1 MALEQ
6 TVADVVQKLRANMF
20 PNESAV
26 SSTAVVPILGDLGWP
41 VNNPLVVYREYP
53 VERTRADLALCR
65 PDYGNPRNSKPI
77 VFVEVKKVGNL
88 TLVGEDQL
96 FRYAF
101 TNGVQLL
108 VFTDGQ
114 HWDFYL
120 TSGQGSYDERK
131 IYSLD
136 LLENGI
142 DESCGVFRRYL
153 QQDDVLSH
161 VAINRA
167 MEDYQNLLR
176 NRAIKER
183 FPEAWNRMLEEPSD
197 VVVRELA
204 NRVALL
210 CGSIPDQTLCQEFL
224 SGVPRYQTSGFTPP
238 SPPGPPPEPPL
249 PGNGTG
255 FTLRGTWHPCRNMTG
270 IMIGVLEELA
280 KADFTFPERFASSDT
295 RTKRNYIARKLED
308 LYIGSPHLEKY
319 SRMTSFGWYVGTN
332 YSKSGLENAIKLA
345 CQVSGLSL
353 GSDLFIQLDKNP

>member
-6 TVADVVQKLRANMF
+6 TVADVVQKLQANMF

-53 VERTRADLALCR
+53 VERTRAYLALCR
-65 PDYGNPRNSKPI
+65 PDYGNPRNCKPI

-88 TLVGEDQL
+88 TLIGEDQL

-114 HWDFYL
+114 QWDFYL

-131 IYSLD
+131 IFSLN

-142 DESCGVFRRYL
+142 DKSCGVFRRYL

-197 VVVRELA
+197 VVVQELA

-210 CGSIPDQTLCQEFL
+210 CGSVPDQTLCQEFL
-224 SGVPRYQTSGFTPP
+224 SGVPRYQTSGFAPPP
-238 SPPGPPPEPPL
+238 SPPAKPL
-249 PGNGTG
+249 PPSNGTG

-280 KADFTFPERFASSDT
+280 KADPTFPERFANRDT
-295 RTKRNYIARKLED
+295 RKRRNYIARNQEE
-308 LYIGSPHLEKY
+308 LYIGRPDLAMKA
-319 SRMTSFGWYVGTN
+319 SRKASFGWYVGTN
-332 YSKSGLENAIKLA
+332 YSRKAMENAITLA
-345 CQVSGLSL
+345 CEVVGLRL
-353 GSDLFIQLDKNP
+353 GSDLVIQLDKS